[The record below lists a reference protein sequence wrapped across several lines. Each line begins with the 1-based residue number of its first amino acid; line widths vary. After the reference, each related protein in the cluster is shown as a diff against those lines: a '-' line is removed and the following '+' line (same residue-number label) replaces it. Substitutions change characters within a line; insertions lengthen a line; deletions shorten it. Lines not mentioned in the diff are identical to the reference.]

1 MVSVRDIQGQWR
13 EKATQ
18 NVWIVSGIVAER
30 AKRPKAQKKP
40 IVLSDG
46 PSGVEWGNGN
56 LKGTFEDGWLVWR
69 NRRNEITYCWKK
81 IENSSDLV
89 ATEPAPIT
97 AGRKVARKP
106 PITAPPPV
114 PMRAAFKKTEDQ
126 SPRSTNSSAESTETA
141 AMAAGMALMNQ
152 QSTVPGAEGKPD
164 DIAVAEMKMLVE
176 MAGNRLMAGD
186 VYMSMRYIT
195 LAQQV
200 QPVIGGY
207 SETKQ

>member
-1 MVSVRDIQGQWR
+1 M
-13 EKATQ
+13 
-18 NVWIVSGIVAER
+18 
-30 AKRPKAQKKP
+30 
-40 IVLSDG
+40 
-46 PSGVEWGNGN
+46 
-56 LKGTFEDGWLVWR
+56 
-69 NRRNEITYCWKK
+69 
-81 IENSSDLV
+81 
-89 ATEPAPIT
+89 
-97 AGRKVARKP
+97 
-106 PITAPPPV
+106 
-114 PMRAAFKKTEDQ
+114 MAAFKKTEDQ